1 MLYSSTSR
9 SQSRDN
15 WMQEKGTGAMN
26 ARSLAT
32 SVLPSVDRGTNLPRR
47 SLGGLISISLF
58 WIAVNF
64 HWTALSV
71 FIEPPQ
77 IVSLLYRSAP
87 VTTSLS
93 RTAWVND
100 HKALALAIVVGP
112 GLIVALI
119 ANPLFG
125 LLSDHTSGRFGRRRP
140 YILVGTA
147 LNVAGL

>member
-1 MLYSSTSR
+1 
-9 SQSRDN
+9 
-15 WMQEKGTGAMN
+15 MQKKETGAMN
-26 ARSLAT
+26 ARKLAAG
-32 SVLPSVDRGTNLPRR
+32 VLPSAESGTTLPPR

-58 WIAVNF
+58 WFAVNF

-77 IVSLLYRSAP
+77 IISLLYRTAP

-100 HKALALAIVVGP
+100 NKALALAIVVGP

-125 LLSDHTSGRFGRRRP
+125 LLSDRTSSRFGRRRP
-140 YILVGTA
+140 YILGGTA
-147 LNVAGL
+147 LNIA

>member
-15 WMQEKGTGAMN
+15 WMQEKETVAMN
-26 ARSLAT
+26 GRKLAT
-32 SVLPSVDRGTNLPRR
+32 SVLPGVDPGTTLPPR

-58 WIAVNF
+58 WFAIYF

-77 IVSLLYRSAP
+77 IIGLLYRTAP

-93 RTAWVND
+93 RTAWVNEN
-100 HKALALAIVVGP
+100 KALALAI
-112 GLIVALI
+112 
-119 ANPLFG
+119 
-125 LLSDHTSGRFGRRRP
+125 
-140 YILVGTA
+140 
-147 LNVAGL
+147 